1 MDCSM
6 INKGC
11 TAKHRFP
18 FDSTKFDLAALYVTY
33 QQNGHTVLEK
43 TIDDVELEPDAIVV
57 AISQNDSLKFDSRRG
72 LVRIQIRIKT
82 VDGYTSK
89 SNVMTASV
97 DELLKDGEI

>member
-1 MDCSM
+1 M

-18 FDSTKFDLAALYVTY
+18 FDSTQYGISALYVTY

-43 TIDDVELEPDAIVV
+43 TIDDVDLEPEAIVV
-57 AISQNDSLKFDSRRG
+57 TITQKDSLQFDSRRG

-97 DELLKDGEI
+97 DELLKEGEI